1 MPVQTPL
8 DPKVVEALAAVMEL
22 AEALTL
28 VQG

>member
-1 MPVQTPL
+1 MPVETPP
-8 DPKVVEALAAVMEL
+8 DPKAVGALAAVMEL